1 MSFAILLDTL
11 KLDVAKA
18 MLYGD
23 FLLSTNRFSE
33 VWIGTLNTGEV
44 RKRVCDLLAN
54 FWRRYLEENKGNYL
68 LVNIEQ
74 FEETPESSLSINAI
88 AKEAVEMVNH
98 PDLHFENVFVDPDSF
113 EVSIAEH
120 PQDVTMLMFVEP
132 SVPHDL
138 LIVACKHLQE
148 LGYTV
153 KEIITPV
160 ERKQSR
166 EPEIRNDLQLEFIP
180 FLVYEEQHDK
190 LYTITELNEEP
201 YSRYHDY
208 FL

>member
-1 MSFAILLDTL
+1 MSPAMLLDTL

-18 MLYGD
+18 MLHGD

-33 VWIGTLNTGEV
+33 VWIDDLDMGDV
-44 RKRVCDLLAN
+44 RKLVRDLLAN
-54 FWRRYLEENKGNYL
+54 FWRRYLEKNKGNYL
-68 LVNIEQ
+68 LLSIEQ
-74 FEETPESSLSINAI
+74 FEETSENSHSTNAI

-98 PDLHFENVFVDPDSF
+98 SGLHFENVFVDPDSF

-153 KEIITPV
+153 KGIITPM

-180 FLVYEEQHDK
+180 FLVYTEQNDK

-201 YSRYHDY
+201 YIRYHGY